1 MNSSTQPSRYP
12 LRNLPRDVFELL
24 GSMRFAVSLLMFIC
38 IASLLGTVLAQNRPS
53 NTYIDQFG
61 PFWFEV
67 FDKFSIWHV
76 YNSWWFLTIMGF
88 LVVSTSVCLI
98 RNTPKMLR
106 DARSFRE
113 HVRASSLRAFPH
125 RVEIRDGAAVD
136 EAAGGVKGLLAQQG
150 YAVRERRDGE
160 GVMLAAKKG
169 SANRL
174 GYICAH
180 SAMVIICIG
189 GLLDSELGVRLQVM
203 LAGKQPIVENMLIS
217 QVPTSGRLSV
227 ANPSFRASVLIPEG
241 GQASTAVV
249 MVGDGALV
257 QPLPFTLKLKKFL
270 VDYYSTGMPSRFA
283 SEVEVTDPDTGKTFD
298 STIEVNEPLRYK
310 GVTVYQS
317 SFDDGGSTVKLKGY
331 PLVGASNA
339 PFEVDST
346 VGKAAEITARSGD
359 GSAREMQVDITALR
373 PINVEDLTRG
383 APTGKPM
390 TLGEHVAS
398 VSGSA
403 AGKKNEHLRNVGPS
417 VEYRLIDQAGQAHEF
432 MNYMLPV
439 ELDGAAVFLAG
450 VRNNASE
457 NYRYLRIPADADS
470 SLVEFMQ
477 LRAALADPAARR
489 EAARRFAERNSPSP
503 AERSSLQAAAERALD
518 TFSSGGLQAIAGFL
532 QANTPQADLERAADV
547 VIRLIGVSMAELR
560 AVARERAGLPALPET
575 GPEAEQAAQWSR
587 LAVAALSDLNVY
599 PAPVFLTLSDFK
611 HVQASVFQVSRTPGK
626 TAVYIGCLLLV
637 LGVFSMF
644 YIRDRRVWV
653 WIKPA
658 ADGAG
663 SDVQAAMTSQKRT
676 LDFNQEFERFKQ
688 ALLRRNRS

>member
-1 MNSSTQPSRYP
+1 MSKTLPPSRP
-12 LRNLPRDVFELL
+12 LRSLPTDLFELL

-38 IASLLGTVLAQNRPS
+38 VASVVGTVLVQNRS
-53 NTYIDQFG
+53 SSTYIDQFG

-76 YNSWWFLTIMGF
+76 YNSWWFLAIMGF
-88 LVVSTSVCLI
+88 LVVSTTLCLI

-125 RVEIRDGAAVD
+125 RVEMRDAAPA
-136 EAAGGVKGLLAQQG
+136 EQAAGDIKGVLVGQG
-150 YAVRERRDGE
+150 YAVRERRDGD
-160 GVMLAAKKG
+160 GIMLAAKKG

-180 SAMVIICIG
+180 AALVIICLG
-189 GLLDSELGVRLQVM
+189 GLLDSELAVRLQVL

-217 QVPTSGRLSV
+217 EVPPSGRLSP
-227 ANPSFRASVLIPEG
+227 ANPSFRASVLVPEG

-270 VDYYSTGMPSRFA
+270 IDYYSTGMPSRFA
-283 SEVEVTDPDTGKTFD
+283 SEVEVVDPETGKSFE

-317 SFDDGGSTVKLKGY
+317 SFDDGGSSVTLKGY
-331 PLVGASNA
+331 PLVGTSGAT
-339 PFEVDST
+339 FDVTGT
-346 VGKAAEITARSGD
+346 VGKPAEITAHGAD
-359 GSAREMQVDITALR
+359 GSPRSMAIDITALR
-373 PINVEDLTRG
+373 PINVEDLTG
-383 APTGKPM
+383 GTPSGNPL

-398 VSGSA
+398 VAGSA
-403 AGKKNEHLRNVGPS
+403 AGKKNENLRNVGPS
-417 VEYRLIDQAGQAHEF
+417 IEYKLLDQAGQAHEF

-470 SLVEFMQ
+470 SLAEFMN

-503 AERSSLQAAAERALD
+503 AERPALQTAAERALQ
-518 TFSSGGLQAIAGFL
+518 TFSQGGLQAIANFL
-532 QANTPQADLERAADV
+532 QANTPPDDLARAADV

-560 AVARERAGLPALPET
+560 DVARERAGQPPVATE
-575 GPEAEQAAQWSR
+575 GEQAERAAQWSR
-587 LAVAALSDLNVY
+587 LAVAALSDLHVY
-599 PAPVFLTLSDFK
+599 PAPVFLTLSDFN
-611 HVQASVFQVSRTPGK
+611 HQQASVFQVSRTPGK
-626 TAVYIGCLLLV
+626 NAVYIGCLLLV

-653 WIKPA
+653 WVKPA

-676 LDFNQEFERFKQ
+676 LDFNHEFERFKQ
-688 ALLRRNRS
+688 ALLSRNRP